1 MELKVENKGVIYTL
15 KNTGKYKYNAQ
26 IHTSVNDG
34 GFFYCGNGRFC
45 ATMKEAIHFCKEF
58 GCNTVAFKE
67 RTDSPE
73 TNMKNVALRYSS
85 DELEEEANTLEEY
98 GEYIHSDLIM
108 YSPQELRRIAE
119 IARDHEFS
127 EPLRRGN

>member
-1 MELKVENKGVIYTL
+1 MNLKIVNKGVIYTSD
-15 KNTGKYKYNAQ
+15 NTGKHKYNAQ

-58 GCNTVAFKE
+58 GCDTVEYKE
-67 RTDSPE
+67 RMDSRE
-73 TNMKNVALRYSS
+73 MNMMNAALRYSA
-85 DELEEEANTLEEY
+85 DELIEEAETLEEY
-98 GEYIHSDLIM
+98 GEYVHTDLIM

-119 IARDHEFS
+119 FAMDREFS
-127 EPLRRGN
+127 EPGRK